1 MDLRVQNILNKMD
14 KVVREIGDD
23 GLFYRQLEDT
33 VDLMVES
40 GCSFEEISKYFYK
53 EFIRFLSDNGYQLY
67 LAYGSNMNLSQ
78 MDYRCPDSFV
88 YDKVEIPDYKF
99 VLDRAG
105 VATIIPSKGHKVEA
119 LLWVVHILDVETL
132 DMYEGVRFG
141 CYEKT
146 SMEIEIDSVTLSVLV
161 YFSLRDLTKAG
172 YRSDYMDGIIK
183 AAEEAKFSKE
193 YIEELKTWNKDVKM
207 GWYCAK

>member
-1 MDLRVQNILNKMD
+1 M
-14 KVVREIGDD
+14 
-23 GLFYRQLEDT
+23 
-33 VDLMVES
+33 
-40 GCSFEEISKYFYK
+40 
-53 EFIRFLSDNGYQLY
+53 
-67 LAYGSNMNLSQ
+67 
-78 MDYRCPDSFV
+78 
-88 YDKVEIPDYKF
+88 
-99 VLDRAG
+99 
-105 VATIIPSKGHKVEA
+105 ATIIPSKGHKVEA